1 MNPKHWRPVVL
12 AVALALVIA
21 ALLAPAAQARTDGAP
36 LSPVAPS
43 EQVRVVTVSS
53 DSGFN
58 WGDALLGAAAV
69 VAIGMVGVGAA
80 LAVGNHRHRRL
91 EPTAQH

>member
-12 AVALALVIA
+12 ALALVIA
-21 ALLAPAAQARTDGAP
+21 ALLAPAAQARTEGAP

-53 DSGFN
+53 DSGFD

-69 VAIGMVGVGAA
+69 VAVGMVGAGAA
-80 LAVGNHRHRRL
+80 LAIGSHRHRRL